1 MIFEHGLI
9 CEREGIAVETKVWL
23 DSACR
28 CRTDRDRA
36 EPRNTLASL
45 PQVPNITSRA
55 SRGGSGFA
63 FGEDTHPAKLLIP
76 LFQ

>member
-1 MIFEHGLI
+1 MIFEDGLI
-9 CEREGIAVETKVWL
+9 CEREGVAVETKLWL

-36 EPRNTLASL
+36 EPRKHPPSL

-55 SRGGSGFA
+55 SRGGGGFA
-63 FGEDTHPAKLLIP
+63 FGKDTHPAKLLIP
-76 LFQ
+76 FFQ